1 MSLSPSKR
9 SLAKRLWYRFLQF
22 VCRLLAIVAFR
33 IRCYGREHLPTSGGV
48 LLLANHQSNFDPVIV
63 GLTSNR
69 RLNYMARETLFR
81 FGPFRWL
88 IHSLDAIPIDREGL
102 GLAGLKETLK
112 RLKRGEI
119 VLMFP
124 EGTRTRDGE
133 LAPIK
138 PGFCA
143 LARRGNVPLVPV
155 GIDGAFQAWPR
166 SQLLPRAGVLRVAY
180 GPPLWPGD
188 LEQFDDAELIA
199 EIERRMAACFE
210 QARANRRRAGCAT
223 PLPRPQ
229 AAPTPGPATIR
240 V

>member
-1 MSLSPSKR
+1 MSFSSSKR
-9 SLAKRLWYRFLQF
+9 SLAARLWYGFLRFA
-22 VCRLLAIVAFR
+22 CRLLAIAVFR
-33 IRCYGREHLPTSGGV
+33 IRCYGREHLPTTGGV
-48 LLLANHQSNFDPVIV
+48 LLLANHQSNMDPVIV

-88 IHSLDAIPIDREGL
+88 INSLDAIPIDREGL

-155 GIDGAFQAWPR
+155 GLDGAFQAWPR
-166 SQLLPRAGVLRVAY
+166 SRLLPRAGVLRVVY
-180 GPPLWPGD
+180 GPPLWPSE
-188 LEQFDDAELIA
+188 LEQFDDDGLIA

-210 QARANRRRAGCAT
+210 RARATRRRALSARQPPGS
-223 PLPRPQ
+223 
-229 AAPTPGPATIR
+229 PTGPDCGPAR
-240 V
+240 S

>member
-1 MSLSPSKR
+1 LTAPAKR
-9 SLAKRLWYRFLQF
+9 SLPKRLWYAFLQF
-22 VCRLLAIVAFR
+22 VCRLLAVVVFR
-33 IRCYGREHLPTSGGV
+33 IRCYGREHLPTTGGV
-48 LLLANHQSNFDPVIV
+48 LLLSNHQSNFDPVIV
-63 GLTSNR
+63 GITANR
-69 RLNYMARETLFR
+69 RLNYMARDTLFG
-81 FGPFRWL
+81 FSPFRWL
-88 IHSLDAIPIDREGL
+88 INSLDAIPIDREGL

-138 PGFCA
+138 AGFCA

-155 GIDGAFQAWPR
+155 AIDGAYQSWPR

-180 GPPLWPGD
+180 GPPLWPK
-188 LEQFDDAELIA
+188 EMEAFDDDGLIA

-210 QARANRRRAGCAT
+210 IARLTRRRALQT
-223 PLPRPQ
+223 NP
-229 AAPTPGPATIR
+229 
-240 V
+240 

>member
-1 MSLSPSKR
+1 MSLSSSNR
-9 SLAKRLWYRFLQF
+9 SLATRLWYGFLKF
-22 VCRLLAIVAFR
+22 VCRLLALVAYR
-33 IRCYGREHLPTSGGV
+33 IRCYGREHLPTTGGV
-48 LLLANHQSNFDPVIV
+48 LLLSNHQSNLDPVIV

-112 RLKRGEI
+112 RLRRGEI

-133 LAPIK
+133 LASIK

-143 LARRGNVPLVPV
+143 LARRGSVPLVPV
-155 GIDGAFQAWPR
+155 AIDGAFQAWPR
-166 SQLLPRAGVLRVAY
+166 SQMLPRTGMLRVVY
-180 GPPLWPGD
+180 GPPLLPSEIEP
-188 LEQFDDAELIA
+188 LDDQRLIA

-210 QARANRRRAGCAT
+210 HARASRRRALSARQPPGSPTGPDCA
-223 PLPRPQ
+223 R
-229 AAPTPGPATIR
+229 AR
-240 V
+240 S

>member
-1 MSLSPSKR
+1 MSISSSKR
-9 SLAKRLWYRFLQF
+9 SLAARLWYGFLRFA
-22 VCRLLAIVAFR
+22 CRLLAIAVFR
-33 IRCYGREHLPTSGGV
+33 IRCYGREHLPATGGV
-48 LLLANHQSNFDPVIV
+48 LLLSNHQSNMDPVIV

-88 IHSLDAIPIDREGL
+88 INSLDAIPIDREGL

-112 RLKRGEI
+112 RLKRGEV

-143 LARRGNVPLVPV
+143 LARRGNIPLVPV

-166 SQLLPRAGVLRVAY
+166 SQMLPRIGVLRVVY
-180 GPPLWPGD
+180 GPPLLPSEIK
-188 LEQFDDAELIA
+188 LLDDQQLIA
-199 EIERRMAACFE
+199 EIEGRMAACFG
-210 QARANRRRAGCAT
+210 QARATRRRALSARQPSGS
-223 PLPRPQ
+223 
-229 AAPTPGPATIR
+229 PTGPGSGRAR
-240 V
+240 S